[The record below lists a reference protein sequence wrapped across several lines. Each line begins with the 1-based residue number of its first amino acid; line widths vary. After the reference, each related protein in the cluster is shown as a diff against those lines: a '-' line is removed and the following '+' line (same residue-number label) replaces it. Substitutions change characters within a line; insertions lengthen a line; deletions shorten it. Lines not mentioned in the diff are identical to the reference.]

1 MNSHPFPQDFLF
13 GCATA
18 SYQVEGAANL
28 DGRGPS
34 IWDTFAKKPGRVLN
48 DHNAD
53 VSVDQYH
60 RYKEDVQLMKW
71 LGLGAYRF
79 SISWSRV
86 LPDGT
91 GRVNE
96 KGMDYYNRLVD
107 ELLANGIQPWVTL
120 FHWDLPQ
127 ALEDKYGGWRNP
139 QIADDFAAYAA
150 LVSDRLSDRVQN
162 FFTINEFFCFI
173 DKGYGIGDVFDSF
186 APGLKLPARELN
198 QTRHN
203 ALLAHGKA
211 VQSLRAHARQPLN
224 VGLADNCN
232 ICVPITETPENII
245 AARKAFREQNAWLVT
260 AIMEGRY
267 LDCFLEEQG
276 KDAPA
281 FNDAEMKTISSPLDF
296 LGMNMYTPLL
306 IRQAD
311 NKRGYEIVA
320 FSNSH
325 PKFHMP
331 WLNFGPQITYW
342 APRFAKELWNV
353 ESFYITENGCAADDQ
368 INFSGEIL
376 DTDRVA
382 YLREHFSHGARA
394 IAEGWPL
401 KGYFV
406 WSLLDNFEWAYG
418 FTRRFGITYVNYS
431 TLERTPKLSAHWYR
445 DLIRHRRVV

>member
-1 MNSHPFPQDFLF
+1 MNTHPFPQDFLF

-34 IWDTFAKKPGRVLN
+34 IWDTFAKKPGRTLA

-86 LPDGT
+86 LPNGT
-91 GRVNE
+91 GKINE
-96 KGMDYYNRLVD
+96 KGLDYYNRLVD
-107 ELLANGIQPWVTL
+107 ELLANGIQPWITL

-127 ALEDKYGGWRNP
+127 ALEDRYGGWRSP
-139 QIADDFAAYAA
+139 QIADDFAEYAG
-150 LVSDRLSDRVQN
+150 VISDRLSDRVKD

-173 DKGYGIGDVFDSF
+173 DKGYGQGHVFDSF
-186 APGLKLPARELN
+186 APGIKLAPKELN

-211 VQSLRAHARQPLN
+211 VQALRAHARQPLH
-224 VGLADNCN
+224 VGLADNST
-232 ICVPITETPENII
+232 ICVPVTETEENIN
-245 AARKAFREQNAWLVT
+245 AARKAFREQNAWLITPV
-260 AIMEGRY
+260 MEGKY
-267 LDCFLEEQG
+267 LDHSLEELG
-276 KDAPA
+276 ADAPV
-281 FNDAEMKTISSPLDF
+281 FTDEEMKVISSPLDF
-296 LGMNMYTPLL
+296 VGMNMYTPVL
-306 IRQAD
+306 IRHAD
-311 NKRGYEIVA
+311 NKQGYEPVA
-320 FSNSH
+320 FSASH

-353 ESFYITENGCAADDQ
+353 EKFYITENGCAADDQ
-368 INFSGEIL
+368 MNFDGEIL
-376 DTDRVA
+376 DTDRVT
-382 YLREHFSHGARA
+382 YLREHFSHAARA
-394 IAEGWPL
+394 VAEGWPL

-445 DLIRHRRVV
+445 DLIRNRRIV